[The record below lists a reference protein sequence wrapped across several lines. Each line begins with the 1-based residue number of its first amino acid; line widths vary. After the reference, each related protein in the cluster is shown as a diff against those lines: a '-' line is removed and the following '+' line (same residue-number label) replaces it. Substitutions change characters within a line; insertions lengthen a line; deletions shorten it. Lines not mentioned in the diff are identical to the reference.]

1 MFFSKLFQELP
12 LVALTKQEKIH
23 FVSRGFSF
31 QSGLKS
37 FKFQVSGFKF
47 QVSSFRLQVS
57 GCKNFSYFFNL
68 CSKKL
73 SIQVPKT
80 DKFQLNFNKKKK
92 GVILQ
97 MLKLLIFTI
106 QNLRA
111 LVPQNLSTL

>member
-37 FKFQVSGFKF
+37 YRLQVTGFRFQVSGFKFQVSGFKF
-47 QVSSFRLQVS
+47 QVSGFKFQVS
-57 GCKNFSYFFNL
+57 GSKNFSYFFNL

-73 SIQVPKT
+73 SVQVPKT

-92 GVILQ
+92 E
-97 MLKLLIFTI
+97 
-106 QNLRA
+106 
-111 LVPQNLSTL
+111 